1 LIKPGTEI
9 TAIFAQEDWLP
20 TLVAAAGEPSIKD
33 ELLKG
38 YPAGEMTYKVHLDGY
53 DQRDLLAGK
62 GEGARKEFLYWTD
75 DGDLSGLR
83 YNQWKLVF
91 MEQRAHGLDVWQ
103 DPLVPLRFPKLFNL
117 RTDPFE
123 TADYDSIDYA
133 HWRIDI
139 ELQGVSTPTKARKLL
154 ARAGHGSA
162 GVNERRQLSS
172 EGRSAMVVPTATVG
186 RKPASFKSASVYRCA
201 RRASTRLPGMSLD
214 KFPSHI

>member
-9 TAIFAQEDWLP
+9 NAIFAQEDWLP

-133 HWRIDI
+133 HWRIDRI
-139 ELQGVSTPTKARKLL
+139 FLMVPAQTYVA
-154 ARAGHGSA
+154 
-162 GVNERRQLSS
+162 QWLSS
-172 EGRSAMVVPTATVG
+172 FKEYPPRQ
-186 RKPASFKSASVYRCA
+186 KPGSFSLEQVMGQLVS
-201 RRASTRLPGMSLD
+201 MSGD
-214 KFPSHI
+214 N

>member
-1 LIKPGTEI
+1 VRWPGLIKPGTEI
-9 TAIFAQEDWLP
+9 NAIFAQEDWLP

-133 HWRIDI
+133 HWRIDRI
-139 ELQGVSTPTKARKLL
+139 FLMVPAQTYVA
-154 ARAGHGSA
+154 
-162 GVNERRQLSS
+162 QWLSS
-172 EGRSAMVVPTATVG
+172 FKEYPPRQ
-186 RKPASFKSASVYRCA
+186 KPGSFSLEQVMGQLVS
-201 RRASTRLPGMSLD
+201 MSGD
-214 KFPSHI
+214 N